1 MKFAAI
7 RIQSEE
13 FHVSW
18 MCRLLQVSRSGYY
31 AWLRRKPS
39 RRERDDLRLSV
50 KIVASFR
57 ANRGVYGSPR
67 VVDELRADGESVG
80 RRRVARIMREKG
92 LCARLPRRSRK
103 TTDSSHS
110 RPVARDLV
118 QRQFLPKTP
127 NEVWAADITY
137 IRTWEGWL
145 YLAVVMDLFSRRV
158 IGWAVANH
166 LRRRARCLGASDGG
180 ASPTTTAWD
189 GSSFGP
195 WRAVREQRLPRV
207 LATPRNRV
215 QHESKG
221 RLLGQCRRRE
231 FLRHAENRI
240 SLPTRSADSS
250 AGAMGYRR
258 LHHQFLTTRG
268 DGTQRSGTSVPSSSN
283 LDSWKQTGLH
293 SQLVHQ
299 TGASSP
305 DPKLPSG
312 SLGSEGV
319 SESFG
324 CLL

>member
-7 RIQSEE
+7 RIQSDEC
-13 FHVSW
+13 HVSW

-39 RRERDDLRLSV
+39 RRERDDRRLSV

-67 VVDELRADGESVG
+67 VVDELHADGESVG

-92 LCARLPRRSRK
+92 LCARLPRRFRK

-158 IGWAVANH
+158 IGWAMANH
-166 LRRRARCLGASDGG
+166 LRAELAVS
-180 ASPTTTAWD
+180 ALQI
-189 GSSFGP
+189 
-195 WRAVREQRLPRV
+195 AVRHRRPPRGMIHHSD
-207 LATPRNRV
+207 RGV
-215 QHESKG
+215 QYAS
-221 RLLGQCRRRE
+221 RDYRA
-231 FLRHAENRI
+231 FLRRHGIKCSMSRKGDCWDNAVVESFFGTLKTESLYRLV
-240 SLPTRSADSS
+240 LPTRAQARWATVD
-250 AGAMGYRR
+250 YITNFYNPRR
-258 LHHQFLTTRG
+258 R
-268 DGTQRSGTSVPSSSN
+268 
-283 LDSWKQTGLH
+283 H
-293 SQLVHQ
+293 STLGNV
-299 TGASSP
+299 SP
-305 DPKLPSG
+305 I
-312 SLGSEGV
+312 EF
-319 SESFG
+319 EHR
-324 CLL
+324 LLEANRIA